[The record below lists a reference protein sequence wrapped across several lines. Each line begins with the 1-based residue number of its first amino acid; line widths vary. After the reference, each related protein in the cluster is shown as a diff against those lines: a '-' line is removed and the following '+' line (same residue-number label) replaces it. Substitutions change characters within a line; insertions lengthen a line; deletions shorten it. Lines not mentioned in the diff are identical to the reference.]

1 MAVTELVAGIEQS
14 AGHPLAALRVL
25 LLEDSRADA
34 LLTEEYLR
42 SVRSDVAVDHV
53 TRLADL
59 GAPQVEVADCA
70 LVDLELPDASGL
82 SIVSTLRRL
91 APTLPIVVLTSLD
104 DVNTGSRILARGSA
118 GLSGEEPR

>member
-82 SIVSTLRRL
+82 SIVSTLRKTGPHL
-91 APTLPIVVLTSLD
+91 AHRRTD
-104 DVNTGSRILARGSA
+104 Q
-118 GLSGEEPR
+118 PRRREHRESNPCAWERRTIW